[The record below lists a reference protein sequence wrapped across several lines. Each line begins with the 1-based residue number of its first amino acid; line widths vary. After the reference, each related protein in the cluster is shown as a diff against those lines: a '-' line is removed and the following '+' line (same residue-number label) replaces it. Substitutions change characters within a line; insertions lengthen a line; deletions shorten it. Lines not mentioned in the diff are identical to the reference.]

1 MKAIAAR
8 AIPIPDSI
16 DIFFLDGE
24 YEACDKTA
32 LEAVFEVQDE
42 VQELEQKAE
51 ELNNAMGDCGDD
63 EDKQAEIQNA
73 LETIYDKL
81 DSLDVNT
88 AESRAAGILF
98 GLGFTPKMQTMKTRE
113 FSGGWRMR
121 IALARALFLRPEFLL
136 LDEPTVRLMIHYIP
150 TTMTLP
156 ILTLSYST
164 STTESLGHGGR
175 VVVGGLSLQVGQDS
189 LFRLPFARLY
199 ESSVHQHCPSRPHL

>member
-24 YEACDKTA
+24 YEASDKTA

-42 VQELEQKAE
+42 VQELEGKAE

-73 LETIYDKL
+73 LEVIYDKL
-81 DSLDVNT
+81 DALDVNT

-98 GLGFTPKMQTMKTRE
+98 GLGFTPKMQQQKTRE

-136 LDEPTVRLMIHYIP
+136 LDEPTVRSSEAI
-150 TTMTLP
+150 
-156 ILTLSYST
+156 
-164 STTESLGHGGR
+164 
-175 VVVGGLSLQVGQDS
+175 VVVNDTHYRIAELLRVIRAGCTKQILCSRAICEHSYDALILLIQILSSTL
-189 LFRLPFARLY
+189 
-199 ESSVHQHCPSRPHL
+199 

>member
-8 AIPIPDSI
+8 SIPIPDSI

-24 YEACDKTA
+24 YEASDKTA

-51 ELNNAMGDCGDD
+51 ALNHAMADCGDD
-63 EDKQAEIQNA
+63 EEKQAEIQNA
-73 LETIYDKL
+73 LEMIYEKL
-81 DSLDVNT
+81 DAMDVNT
-88 AESRAAGILF
+88 AESRAAAILY

-136 LDEPTVRLMIHYIP
+136 LDEPTVSSSRLLHCSR
-150 TTMTLP
+150 TSR
-156 ILTLSYST
+156 ILGSWILISAT
-164 STTESLGHGGR
+164 
-175 VVVGGLSLQVGQDS
+175 V
-189 LFRLPFARLY
+189 
-199 ESSVHQHCPSRPHL
+199 